1 MLGAL
6 LGARAAAAAPSAA
19 GFSVSYTDAGLVGV
33 TGTCSNGEAGG
44 LTEALASCFKVVLFT
59 FIFYF
64 LFFSR
69 LKRAAV
75 SMFFRVPG
83 PMLIAFCASSPSLAS
98 RRKTAPTVNSGLTC
112 ATGCERCLSENPVGK
127 RTLSLGTRP
136 CPVVAPLEAND
147 TSIPEHLSPVY
158 VVPRHQSFVL

>member
-59 FIFYF
+59 FFFEIYF
-64 LFFSR
+64 CAETRGRFNFFSEFPDR
-69 LKRAAV
+69 CCFVLCVKSV
-75 SMFFRVPG
+75 
-83 PMLIAFCASSPSLAS
+83 AS

-127 RTLSLGTRP
+127 RTLSLGTCP